1 MERKINLVSY
11 FIVIITTIVCYTIV
25 FYLSTQNNNLVSN
38 EIAHINFEDRINENT
53 LLINNQIDYYE
64 DNYNVTISLYDDIK
78 LSETTYD
85 INLLY
90 NNYEISE
97 ALDLLGDYFKV
108 FNKEFFNIFY
118 ENNMNGIKIYLADDI
133 NKIGN
138 NYIYDSSV
146 VGLFFKY
153 DNYYI
158 IVIDANSSESID
170 KIAFHETMHAIEEY
184 FNMYNIT
191 FSNWNNYN
199 PAYFKYTNNLSNSI
213 YADVLGNNKN
223 QDNIYFIDNY
233 ARSSEDEDRARTFEF
248 LCLGEDFDRYPNLYA
263 KSQYLKRMLNYYIPE
278 INI

>member
-1 MERKINLVSY
+1 MERKVYLVSY
-11 FIVIITTIVCYTIV
+11 FIIIFITIACYSFFIGFNQVENNVNNNITTITY
-25 FYLSTQNNNLVSN
+25 
-38 EIAHINFEDRINENT
+38 EDVYSEEAK
-53 LLINNQIDYYE
+53 LIDDQIDYYE
-64 DNYNVTISLYDDIK
+64 ENYNVTISLYEDIK
-78 LSETTYD
+78 LSETMYD
-85 INLLY
+85 IDLLY

-108 FNKEFFNIFY
+108 FNKDFFNIFY
-118 ENNMNGIKIYLADDI
+118 ENNMNGIKIYLANDI

-138 NYIYDSSV
+138 NYINDALV

-158 IVIDANSSESID
+158 MIIDANSSDPIA

-184 FNMYNIT
+184 FNMKNIK

-199 PAYFKYTNNLSNSI
+199 PAYFTYTNIISNDN

-223 QDNIYFIDNY
+223 RDNIYFIDNY

-248 LCLGEDFDRYPNLYA
+248 LCLGEEFKYYPNLYA
-263 KSQYLKRMLNYYIPE
+263 KASYLKRMLKYYIPE

>member
-1 MERKINLVSY
+1 MERKVYLVSY
-11 FIVIITTIVCYTIV
+11 FIIIFITIACYSFFIGFNQVENNVNNNITTITY
-25 FYLSTQNNNLVSN
+25 
-38 EIAHINFEDRINENT
+38 EDVYSEEAK
-53 LLINNQIDYYE
+53 LIDDQIDYYE
-64 DNYNVTISLYDDIK
+64 ENYNVTISLYEDIK
-78 LSETTYD
+78 LSETMYD
-85 INLLY
+85 IDLLY

-118 ENNMNGIKIYLADDI
+118 ENNMNGIKIYLANDI

-138 NYIYDSSV
+138 NYINDALV

-158 IVIDANSSESID
+158 MIIDANSSDPIA

-184 FNMYNIT
+184 FNMKNIK

-199 PAYFKYTNNLSNSI
+199 PTYFKYTNNISNSK

-223 QDNIYFIDNY
+223 RDNVYFIDNY
-233 ARSSEDEDRARTFEF
+233 ARSSADEDRARIFEF
-248 LCLGEDFDRYPNLYA
+248 LCLGEDFNRYPNLYA

>member
-1 MERKINLVSY
+1 MERKFYLVSY
-11 FIVIITTIVCYTIV
+11 FIIIFITIACYSFFIGFNQVENNVNNNITTITYEDVYSEEAKLIDD
-25 FYLSTQNNNLVSN
+25 Q
-38 EIAHINFEDRINENT
+38 IN
-53 LLINNQIDYYE
+53 YYE
-64 DNYNVTISLYDDIK
+64 SNYNVTISLYEDIK
-78 LSETTYD
+78 LSETMYD
-85 INLLY
+85 IDLLY

-118 ENNMNGIKIYLADDI
+118 ENNMNGIKIYLANDI

-138 NYIYDSSV
+138 NYINDALV

-158 IVIDANSSESID
+158 MIIDANSSDPIA

-184 FNMYNIT
+184 FNMKNIK

-199 PAYFKYTNNLSNSI
+199 PTYFKYTNNISNSK

-223 QDNIYFIDNY
+223 RDNVYFIDNY
-233 ARSSEDEDRARTFEF
+233 ARSSADEDRARIFEF
-248 LCLGEDFDRYPNLYA
+248 LCLGEDFNRYPNLYA
-263 KSQYLKRMLNYYIPE
+263 KASYLKRMLKYYIPE